1 MRSSIL
7 AFAFGVWLLQQQAV
21 LPDLRW
27 AWLPVILAP
36 ALLLPHRALWQRM
49 AHLVLLAAFACS
61 SGFFYAAF
69 FAQQRLSH
77 SLPAE
82 WQGEDIAVVGVVAEL
97 PRQHE
102 RGLRFSFD
110 VEQVLTPHAT
120 LPPHILL
127 ATYDSEQDEP
137 LILHAGERWQ
147 LTVRLKQPHGNSN
160 PHGFDF
166 EAWMLEQNLRANGY
180 VRSKNTNPNFNA
192 KVKQGGDEQ
201 TTKKTQF
208 QRTLTS
214 QARLSPPRAAE
225 ATVQVARL
233 GVRKEANAVS
243 PMQRNWDNVRLDEL
257 VKTPAYLIEH
267 LREAVRDSF
276 QKTLGDAPYTG
287 VLTALAVGDQSSIP
301 DVQWQIFT
309 RTGVNHLMSIS
320 GLHIT
325 MLSGLAFVLT
335 YALWRRSVR
344 LTLRL
349 PARKAAAVAGL
360 LVALAYTLLSGYS
373 VPAQRTVYMLAAIAA
388 ALWLSRT
395 VAASQILAAALLVVL
410 LLDPW
415 AVLSPGFWLS
425 FGAVAL
431 IFYVTAHR
439 LSHQHWLQEGA
450 GKAVGH
456 TLAVSTPPNRRLVAD
471 CLPLA
476 YPLRVLRE
484 YGRVQWA
491 MMIGLIPL
499 LLALFQQV
507 SLVSPIANAF
517 AIPLVE
523 FVVVPLT
530 LLGALLPFHWI
541 LALAHQA
548 MSLCMIALEWLNSL
562 PDAVWTQHAPPAW
575 SIALGMGGALWCLL
589 PRGFPARW
597 LGLLLMLPM
606 FLVLPAAPPDGV
618 LRLIIFDV
626 GQGLAV
632 AAQTHNHALLYDT
645 GPDFSGEADSGNRTL
660 IPSLRAMGIARL
672 DGLILTHDDTDHT
685 GGALS
690 VIHAMPINW
699 LSSSLPGDSPILQ
712 QAHNLQR
719 CADGQSWD
727 WDGVRFELLHPSRE
741 SYAQEKIRKNNLGCV
756 LRISIGKQHILLATD
771 IEKES
776 EQRLLKEHAD
786 KLPAMLLVVPHHGS
800 KTSSV
805 QLFVE
810 AVHPRYAVFT
820 VGYRNRFG
828 HPREEV
834 VERYRAAGSELL
846 RSDEDGAIL
855 VKMDAQDFAIE
866 RYRKTHARYWQQSGA
881 MAKTINA
888 AEAPD

>member
-1 MRSSIL
+1 MILFSIF
-7 AFAFGVWLLQQQAV
+7 FALGIWLLQQQAT
-21 LPDLRW
+21 LPALAW
-27 AWLPVILAP
+27 AWLPALLAP
-36 ALLLPHRALWQRM
+36 ALLLPRRALWQHIAR
-49 AHLVLLAAFACS
+49 LTLLIAFACS

-77 SLPAE
+77 TLPAE
-82 WQGEDIAVVGVVAEL
+82 WQGENIEVVGVVAEL

-102 RGLRFSFD
+102 RGLRFAFD
-110 VEQVLTPHAT
+110 VEQVLTPQAT

-127 ATYDSEQDEP
+127 ATYNEDKYEP

-147 LTVRLKQPHGNSN
+147 LTVRLKQPHGSSN
-160 PHGFDF
+160 PYGFDF

-180 VRSKNTNPNFNA
+180 VYPKGNNT
-192 KVKQGGDEQ
+192 
-201 TTKKTQF
+201 
-208 QRTLTS
+208 
-214 QARLSPPRAAE
+214 RL
-225 ATVQVARL
+225 
-233 GVRKEANAVS
+233 AV
-243 PMQRNWDNVRLDEL
+243 L
-257 VKTPAYLIEH
+257 VKTPGYLIEH
-267 LREAVRDSF
+267 LRESVRERF
-276 QKTLGDAPYTG
+276 QKVLGDAPYTG

-301 DVQWQIFT
+301 SSQWQVFT

-325 MLSGLAFVLT
+325 MLSGLAFALT

-360 LVALAYTLLSGYS
+360 LVALGYTLLSGYS
-373 VPAQRTVYMLAAIAA
+373 VPAQRTVYMLAVIAA
-388 ALWLSRT
+388 ALWSSRT
-395 VAASQILAAALLVVL
+395 VAASQILAAALLVVV

-439 LSHQHWLQEGA
+439 ISRPHWL
-450 GKAVGH
+450 V
-456 TLAVSTPPNRRLVAD
+456 
-471 CLPLA
+471 
-476 YPLRVLRE
+476 E

-491 MMIGLIPL
+491 MMIGLIPP

-548 MSLCMIALEWLNSL
+548 MSICMALLTWLNQL

-575 SIALGMGGALWCLL
+575 SIALGMAGALWCLP

-606 FLVLPAAPPDGV
+606 FLVLPAVPMDGA

-632 AAQTHNHALLYDT
+632 AAQMHNHALLYDT
-645 GPDFSGEADSGNRTL
+645 GPDFSGDADSGNRIL
-660 IPSLRAMGIARL
+660 VPSMRAMGIAQL
-672 DGLILTHDDTDHT
+672 DGLVLTHDDTDHT

-690 VIHAMPINW
+690 VMQAMPIGW
-699 LSSSLPGDSPILQ
+699 LSSSLPAQSPILQ
-712 QAHNLQR
+712 QAHNQQR
-719 CADGQSWD
+719 CTDGQNWD
-727 WDGVRFELLHPSRE
+727 WDGVHFELLHPSRE
-741 SYAQEKIRKNNLGCV
+741 SYAQEKIRKNNRGCV
-756 LRISIGKQHILLATD
+756 LRISIGQQHILLATD
-771 IEKES
+771 IEKDS
-776 EQRLLKEHAD
+776 EQRLLMEHAD

-805 QLFVE
+805 QPFVD

-828 HPREEV
+828 HPKEEV
-834 VERYRAAGSELL
+834 VERYRAAGSVLL

-855 VKMDAQDFAIE
+855 VEMDAQNFAIE
-866 RYRKTHARYWQQSGA
+866 RYHKTHARYWQQSSVL
-881 MAKTINA
+881 AKTINA
-888 AEAPD
+888 TETTD